1 MSYLFI
7 FNARHLSF
15 FFLYLYISKSW
26 SVAFIVAMLQ
36 LSYISI
42 HVIIIFLFNFPI
54 TFFNIYSFFKYLH
67 FFQLFSIPYLF
78 ISPLP
83 FTFISLFIFPFIL
96 FFFFFCLFL
105 FTLSYYKFVTLFH
118 SLHTFPSPKKKKK
131 GSLSFSIFLVDFYF
145 LFFLHL
151 CFRLINFCVL

>member
-1 MSYLFI
+1 
-7 FNARHLSF
+7 
-15 FFLYLYISKSW
+15 
-26 SVAFIVAMLQ
+26 MLQ
-36 LSYISI
+36 LSHISI

-54 TFFNIYSFFKYLH
+54 IFFNIYSFFKYLH
-67 FFQLFSIPYLF
+67 FLQLFSIPYLF
-78 ISPLP
+78 ISLLP
-83 FTFISLFIFPFIL
+83 FTFISLFIFPFI

-131 GSLSFSIFLVDFYF
+131 VLFLSLSIFLVDFYF

-151 CFRLINFCVL
+151 CFRLINCCVL